1 MLSLI
6 PRLAALTMI
15 MSILSAL
22 LPAGSLRRT
31 ALMAAGLFVALCY
44 LEGLQAAFSLPEKTL
59 LPTSALTAS
68 GVDAPDLSSA
78 LEVWARQG
86 LLPPEAR

>member
-1 MLSLI
+1 MLTLI
-6 PRLAALTMI
+6 PRFAALTMI

-31 ALMAAGLFVALCY
+31 ALMAAGLFIALCY
-44 LEGLQAAFSLPEKTL
+44 LEGLQAAFSLPTESI
-59 LPTSALTAS
+59 LPASALTAS
-68 GVDAPDLSSA
+68 GVDAPDISAA